1 MVLKRR
7 FADFKTMQTP
17 KTIRVIDELSKV
29 IVGSGYVR
37 LGIACGAESVESV
50 LYYHPYYYSRV
61 LVIETMLELHLLRNR
76 TKLWLRPCVLQSIQQ
91 RRQHEISSLYRS
103 FFHFCRVCNK
113 RRVAT
118 ADTEASLQQEEL
130 HVTKDQMIYALIWL
144 LHTCFHIFSC
154 QNKSFCALLASKN
167 FHLEIT

>member
-76 TKLWLRPCVLQSIQQ
+76 TKLWLLAVCV
-91 RRQHEISSLYRS
+91 
-103 FFHFCRVCNK
+103 C
-113 RRVAT
+113 
-118 ADTEASLQQEEL
+118 
-130 HVTKDQMIYALIWL
+130 
-144 LHTCFHIFSC
+144 
-154 QNKSFCALLASKN
+154 
-167 FHLEIT
+167 